1 MELMKPKES
10 LSKTKTMKKLL
21 YLFLTVLIVACSDDE
36 GNPCVYSPT
45 LTTSAVTN
53 ITETSATLN
62 GVISIV
68 SENCEDPTNTEQGF
82 VYATTIQPTIANTQV
97 NVNGAAV
104 TTTLENLE
112 PNTTYYT
119 RTFLTNTFGA
129 FYGNEVSFMTGI
141 EQPCE
146 YNLITLEATDITSS
160 SATLNGTI
168 SIDEENCEFP
178 ITEQGFVYSTEVQ
191 PTIAD
196 TQVNVNGTDV
206 TTTIE
211 NLEPNTTYYVRTFL
225 TNNDGEFYGDEVSF
239 MTEIRLDFSTAFTF
253 QSNSIFSYG
262 ATGMIGSSAENSL
275 YIAMREDVQ
284 NSAERILKI
293 NLATNNIT
301 EKLFDQGDFVTKR
314 LHIRG
319 NQLIVIGGQYV
330 NTYNLDLSGGDP
342 TSVSHGI
349 TLSRFGMTVLND
361 NAYIIGGDLNET
373 EDVEILSWNIETET
387 LTEFS
392 SLPETKFHSDG
403 TIVNDNLY
411 VFGGSLTFAD
421 PYTASTTAYK
431 ININNPSSVETFEID
446 QAIVVAFVRRFQN
459 LIYVAGQTSIIDA
472 NGQITGFNPIVGVYN
487 TSDNTYQELN
497 TNLTNTSGL
506 DTIHQMCIVNGK
518 MYIIFGNGGVDNDN
532 GQWEVL
538 VSDLN

>member
-1 MELMKPKES
+1 
-10 LSKTKTMKKLL
+10 MKKLI
-21 YLFLTVLIVACSDDE
+21 YLFLALLIVACSDDE
-36 GNPCVYSPT
+36 GNPCVYNPT

-82 VYATTIQPTIANTQV
+82 VYATTIQPTTNNTQV
-97 NVNGAAV
+97 NVNGTNITA
-104 TTTLENLE
+104 TLENLE
-112 PNTTYYT
+112 PNTTYYV
-119 RTFLTNTFGA
+119 RTFLTNALGE
-129 FYGNEVSFMTGI
+129 FYGNEVSFITAA

-160 SATLNGTI
+160 STTLNGTI
-168 SIDEENCEFP
+168 SINEENCEFP

-196 TQVNVNGTDV
+196 TQVNVNGIDV

-225 TNNDGEFYGDEVSF
+225 TNNLGEFYGNEISF
-239 MTEIRLDFSTAFTF
+239 ITPIRLDFSTAFTF
-253 QSNSIFSYG
+253 ESNSISSYG

-275 YIAMREDVQ
+275 YIAMREAEL
-284 NSAERILKI
+284 NNAERILKI

-301 EKLFDQGDFVTKR
+301 EKIFDQGDFVTKR
-314 LHIRG
+314 LHIKG
-319 NQLIVIGGQYV
+319 SQLIVIGGQYV

-342 TSVSHGI
+342 TSVLHGI
-349 TLSRFGMTVLND
+349 TLTRFGMTVLND

-392 SLPETKFHSDG
+392 SLPETRFHSDG

-446 QAIVVAFVRRFQN
+446 QAIKVAFVRRFQN

-472 NGQITGFNPIVGVYN
+472 NGQVIGTDPTVGVYN
-487 TSDNTYQELN
+487 TSNNTYQELN

-518 MYIIFGNGGVDNDN
+518 MYIIFGNLGVDNDN

-538 VSDLN
+538 VSDLP